1 MRVDG
6 VHRYSRLP
14 SISIDSR
21 RGEGSE
27 IVTWITIETL
37 LTWVYLVPDR
47 KPWVCLPISFPFE
60 ARRVYRRK
68 KNREWNAARKE
79 WKLNGEVDTRGSS
92 SLFLHFVENR
102 SDICHRR
109 ITAALLDEFQG
120 RRKTAAIAPWKKMIH
135 PGKIQACTFSS
146 AWPGQRLMRPRPP
159 RWIAPPR
166 VIDGQLGRAGRKAR
180 FDKERHFYLPIQ
192 RYAISRANAL
202 LSSRSG

>member
-1 MRVDG
+1 MCADVEAIGETISNFRI
-6 VHRYSRLP
+6 HRTSPATRRIDLTFDWCKVVLRRRARNARRRCTP
-14 SISIDSR
+14 ILSATFDTRSIDSR

-102 SDICHRR
+102 SDIRHRR

-135 PGKIQACTFSS
+135 PGKIQACTFSRR
-146 AWPGQRLMRPRPP
+146 GN
-159 RWIAPPR
+159 
-166 VIDGQLGRAGRKAR
+166 D
-180 FDKERHFYLPIQ
+180 
-192 RYAISRANAL
+192 
-202 LSSRSG
+202 